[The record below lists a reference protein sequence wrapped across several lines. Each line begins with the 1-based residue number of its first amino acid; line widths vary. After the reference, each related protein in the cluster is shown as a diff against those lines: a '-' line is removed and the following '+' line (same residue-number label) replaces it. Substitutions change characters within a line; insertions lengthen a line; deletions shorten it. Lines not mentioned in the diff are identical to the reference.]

1 MSRLFLDSSVLFAAA
16 YSPRGHAHDLIRM
29 AIRREIV
36 VVASSLVLTETKR
49 NLAESAPEY
58 LVLLDYIL
66 ENIPFELFQPTKR
79 EVVAATRYTALKDA
93 PIVAAARKA
102 KVDFL
107 VALDKKHPLGKPD
120 LAEYVGAEILTPKE
134 AFVRLTR

>member
-1 MSRLFLDSSVLFAAA
+1 
-16 YSPRGHAHDLIRM
+16 M
-29 AIRREIV
+29 AIRKEIV
-36 VVASSLVLTETKR
+36 VVASPLVLAETKR

-107 VALDKKHPLGKPD
+107 ITLDKKHLLGKPD
-120 LAEYVGAEILTPKE
+120 LAKYVGAEILTPKE